1 VLAGEVVVVGAT
13 VVVGLVEAVVVLT
26 LLTGDLL
33 VLVAEEAVVDVVVD
47 ALVAPPALVVA

>member
-1 VLAGEVVVVGAT
+1 MLAGEVVVVGAT
-13 VVVGLVEAVVVLT
+13 DVVGLVEAVVVLT
-26 LLTGDLL
+26 LPTGDLL

>member
-1 VLAGEVVVVGAT
+1 VVVVGAT
-13 VVVGLVEAVVVLT
+13 DVVGLVEAVVVLT
-26 LLTGDLL
+26 LPTGDLL